1 MSTISISVVILTCNQ
16 RDLTLRC
23 LRSLSRFIEC
33 AEHEVILVDNGST
46 DGTGEAVSKAFPAVR
61 ILALPENRGVAAGR
75 NAGLAIANGDY
86 LMILDN
92 DTIADA
98 ETITALADFLR
109 RHPEVGIVAPR
120 LIAPD
125 GSVQNSFKKF
135 PGIGQKILN
144 IIGGRKRNIAAGNI
158 PVKAMEPFY
167 LIGAAQMFTRLV
179 YQMAGPLDERI
190 FFGPEDADFC
200 MSVRSLW
207 KKVVYYPALTIIHD
221 WQRSSS
227 RKPFSPQARKH
238 AAALLYFYAKHKRF
252 F

>member
-1 MSTISISVVILTCNQ
+1 MSTIEISVVILTCNQ
-16 RDLTLRC
+16 RELTMRC
-23 LRSLSRFIEC
+23 LRSLSRFISDN
-33 AEHEVILVDNGST
+33 AHEVILVDNGST
-46 DGTGEAVSKAFPAVR
+46 DGTTEAVNKAFPEVR
-61 ILALPENRGVAAGR
+61 TLVLSENRGVAAGR
-75 NAGLAIANGDY
+75 NAGLSITRGDY

-98 ETITALADFLR
+98 ETIKALAAFLR

-120 LIAPD
+120 LVSPD
-125 GSVQNSFKKF
+125 GEVQRSFKKY
-135 PGIGQKILN
+135 PGIGQKITNL
-144 IIGGRKRNIAAGNI
+144 IGGRKRNTAIRSMPAR
-158 PVKAMEPFY
+158 VMEPFY

-207 KKVVYYPALTIIHD
+207 KKVVYYPALTIVHD

-227 RKPFSPQARKH
+227 RKPFSAQARKH
-238 AAALLYFYAKHKRF
+238 AAALLYFYVKHKRF